1 MDPQRRGIRA
11 PGRFHAGLRRGG
23 RPLNPISEAELR
35 GYLAQ
40 IGWEIHDSPN
50 WAREMMNLVPIAIG
64 LRSAE
69 LKEAAI
75 ATATA
80 YGTVDVFHGDKT
92 NCKVQDAVQALNDP
106 RTKVKAP

>member
-1 MDPQRRGIRA
+1 DRA
-11 PGRFHAGLRRGG
+11 
-23 RPLNPISEAELR
+23 NPISEGELG

-40 IGWEIHDSPN
+40 IGREIHDSPN
-50 WAREMMNLVPIAIG
+50 WAREMMNLAPIAIG

-80 YGTVDVFHGDKT
+80 YGKVNVFHGDKT
-92 NCKVQDAVQALNDP
+92 HCKVQDVVQALNDP
-106 RTKVKAP
+106 KTKVRSVS

>member
-1 MDPQRRGIRA
+1 
-11 PGRFHAGLRRGG
+11 
-23 RPLNPISEAELR
+23 
-35 GYLAQ
+35 
-40 IGWEIHDSPN
+40 
-50 WAREMMNLVPIAIG
+50 MNLVPIAIG

-106 RTKVKAP
+106 KTKVKAP